1 MSEEYHAAIN
11 CQQQKVL
18 LHLWSIELCCSHCV
32 IVAAAVIVSKLGN
45 SSRAVLG
52 KRLRYLV
59 SYCATSLMHVVVHC
73 SELRMQWPAVQ
84 QCFLIVSSEE
94 KVCDDNSFAFTDF
107 SLDIVEDCGLL

>member
-11 CQQQKVL
+11 CQQQKAL
-18 LHLWSIELCCSHCV
+18 LRLWSIQLCCSHCV

-52 KRLRYLV
+52 ERLRYLV
-59 SYCATSLMHVVVHC
+59 SHCATSLMHVVVHC
-73 SELRMQWPAVQ
+73 NEHWMQWPAVQ

-94 KVCDDNSFAFTDF
+94 KVCDDNSY
-107 SLDIVEDCGLL
+107 SLSRISHWT